1 MQKKFL
7 CFHTCKNEN
16 TEEYILQNS
25 PFHSKRT
32 VNQWLGQGY
41 YLWTDSDFF
50 AHEWGKAPP
59 RNNKYAIVQ
68 FDLELDN
75 SNDLLDLV
83 GNVADQLAF
92 KALVNE
98 FTASL
103 KKAVSDQS
111 VDRAKRQRARIMLG
125 SLSVST
131 VIHFF
136 QKKRSFPYKAV
147 KAQDIDS
154 NQTQDLQFVV
164 DEVKS
169 KPSLLLYPTRQQV
182 VVYEHGKSVLKNPAI
197 YHIQ

>member
-1 MQKKFL
+1 MQIKFL

-16 TEEYILQNS
+16 TEEYILQNA
-25 PFHSKRT
+25 PFHSNRT

-41 YLWTDSDFF
+41 YLWTDSVFF
-50 AHEWGKAPP
+50 AHEWGKVPP

-75 SNDLLDLV
+75 NHDLLDLV
-83 GNVADQLAF
+83 GSVADQLAF
-92 KALVNE
+92 KGLVDQL
-98 FTASL
+98 TDSL
-103 KKAVSDQS
+103 NKAIEDQT
-111 VDRAKRQRARIMLG
+111 VDRAKRIKARKELG

-136 QKKRSFPYKAV
+136 QKRRNFPYKAV

-164 DEVKS
+164 DGVKS

-182 VVYEHGKSVLKNPAI
+182 VVYEHGKSVLKNPALC
-197 YHIQ
+197 HIQ